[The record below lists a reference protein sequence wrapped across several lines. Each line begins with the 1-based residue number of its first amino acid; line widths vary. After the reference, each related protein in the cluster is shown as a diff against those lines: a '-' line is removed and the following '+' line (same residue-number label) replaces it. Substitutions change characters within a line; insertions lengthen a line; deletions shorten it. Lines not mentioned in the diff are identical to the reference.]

1 MELSDLGGLI
11 ERARSREAGA
21 FDELVAHYAPRL
33 YGYLYRLTGSRHAAE
48 DLLGELLVRL
58 VRTIGEYRHDGRFDA
73 WLFRIATNLAR
84 DRLRRAKV
92 AREVQAGAGT
102 DEDDGDGLLGRTIDA
117 RETGPLKT
125 LSTAEQID
133 RMQRAV
139 GRLPEPEREVILLR
153 HFSEMSFKE
162 IAELMG
168 TPLGT
173 ALARAH
179 RGLARLRE
187 LMGEADEVH
196 S

>member
-1 MELSDLGGLI
+1 MDISDLGGLI

-21 FDELVAHYAPRL
+21 FDELVARYAPRL
-33 YGYLYRLTGSRHAAE
+33 YGYFYRLTGSRHAAE
-48 DLLGELLVRL
+48 DLLGELFVRL
-58 VRTIGEYRHDGRFDA
+58 VRTIAEYQHDGRFDA

-84 DRLRRAKV
+84 DRLRRARV
-92 AREVQAGAGT
+92 AREVQAGVGT
-102 DEDDGDGLLGRTIDA
+102 DQDECEGLLDRKADA
-117 RETGPLKT
+117 RETGPLDL

-133 RMQRAV
+133 RLQRAMAS
-139 GRLPEPEREVILLR
+139 LPQPEREVILLR

-187 LMGEADEVH
+187 MMGEADEVH

>member
-1 MELSDLGGLI
+1 MDISDLGGLI
-11 ERARSREAGA
+11 ERARSRDAGA
-21 FDELVAHYAPRL
+21 FDELVARYAPRL
-33 YGYLYRLTGSRHAAE
+33 YGYFYRLTGSRHAAE
-48 DLLGELLVRL
+48 DLLGELFVRL

-84 DRLRRAKV
+84 DRLRRARV
-92 AREVQAGAGT
+92 AREVQAEAGT
-102 DEDDGDGLLGRTIDA
+102 DECEGLLDRKADA
-117 RETGPLKT
+117 RETGPLEL

-133 RMQRAV
+133 RLQRAMAS
-139 GRLPEPEREVILLR
+139 LPQPEREVILLR

-187 LMGEADEVH
+187 MMGEADEVL